1 MKKKEITTSETFA
14 ALINCM
20 DGRFQSPLS
29 DWLKT
34 HTDIHYVDRITEP
47 GPDKVLASGQKEKI
61 EIIKQK
67 VLLSM
72 HAHGSKII
80 AVSGHHDCA
89 GDPVSDAQHHTH
101 IRKAV
106 REIASWNLN
115 TRIIGLW
122 VNEKREVKLVEDTAH
137 GSEGH
142 HHAHEHK
149 HVHHGKS
156 TRDMLNS
163 REVLLKT
170 GLKKGDVFLD
180 AGCGDGFV
188 SLEASGLVGNDGSVI
203 ALDAHNE
210 SVENVQKEINKL
222 GIKNARAVHA
232 DITRKTPIENKS
244 VDMLFMANVLH
255 GFVENKEI
263 HDVIREVQRILK
275 PGGTLA
281 VVDFKK
287 AEGTPGPPLSV
298 RLSETDVEK
307 IFAPSGYK
315 VKKHAEAGQFHYLVL
330 MEKTK

>member
-1 MKKKEITTSETFA
+1 MKKKEITTGETFA

-20 DGRFQSPLS
+20 DGRVQSPIS

-34 HTDIHYVDRITEP
+34 HTGVQYVDRITEP
-47 GPDKVLASGQKEKI
+47 GPDKVLASRQKEKI

-72 HAHGSKII
+72 HAHGSNII

-101 IRKAV
+101 IKKAI

-137 GSEGH
+137 RREKH
-142 HHAHEHK
+142 HHAREHK

-156 TRDMLNS
+156 TRDLLNA
-163 REVLLKT
+163 RDVLMKT

-180 AGCGDGFV
+180 AGCGDGYM
-188 SLEASGLVGNDGSVI
+188 SLEASGMAGKVI
-203 ALDAHNE
+203 ALDAHKE
-210 SVENVQKEINKL
+210 SVENVKKEIKKL
-222 GIKNARAVHA
+222 GLKSVRAVHS
-232 DITRKTPIENKS
+232 DITKKTPLKNKS

-255 GFVENKEI
+255 GFVENDET

-281 VVDFKK
+281 VIDFKK
-287 AEGTPGPPLSV
+287 VEGTPGPPLSV

-307 IFAPSGYK
+307 IFAPGGYK
-315 VKKHAEAGQFHYLVL
+315 VKKHVEAGQFHYLVL
-330 MEKTK
+330 MEKAK

>member
-1 MKKKEITTSETFA
+1 MKKKEITTGETFA

-20 DGRFQSPLS
+20 DGRVQSPIS

-34 HTDIHYVDRITEP
+34 HTGVQYVDRITEP

-137 GSEGH
+137 RREEH
-142 HHAHEHK
+142 HTHEHK

-156 TRDMLNS
+156 TRDLLNA
-163 REVLLKT
+163 RNVLKKA
-170 GLKKGDVFLD
+170 GLKKGHVFLD
-180 AGCGDGFV
+180 AGCGDGYM
-188 SLEASGLVGNDGSVI
+188 SLEASGIAGRDGKI
-203 ALDAHNE
+203 FALDAHKE
-210 SVENVQKEINKL
+210 SVERVKQEIKKLGLKNVQAL
-222 GIKNARAVHA
+222 HA
-232 DITRKTPIENKS
+232 DITKKTPLRDSSI
-244 VDMLFMANVLH
+244 DMLLMANALH
-255 GFVENKEI
+255 GFVENDEI
-263 HDVIREVQRILK
+263 QDVIREVQRILK

-287 AEGTPGPPLSV
+287 VEGTPGPPLSV
-298 RLSETDVEK
+298 RLSEADVEK
-307 IFAPSGYK
+307 IFAPGGYK
-315 VKKHAEAGQFHYLVL
+315 VKKHVEAGQFHYLVL
-330 MEKTK
+330 MEKAK